1 VGRSLGVLSLPYL
14 PDPGGTPGTSVPP
27 EVKTLTSREREIL
40 TEVAAGLSNAEIAAR
55 LVLAEAT
62 VKTHV
67 GWMLGQL
74 YLRDRVQAV
83 VYAYEH
89 GLVRPRT
96 RP

>member
-1 VGRSLGVLSLPYL
+1 VVAVERTY
-14 PDPGGTPGTSVPP
+14 PDRGGTPGTSVPP

-40 TEVAAGLSNAEIAAR
+40 IEVAAGLSNAEIAAR

-67 GWMLGQL
+67 GQLGQL
-74 YLRDRVQAV
+74 YLRDLVQAV
-83 VYAYEH
+83 VYAYEQ